1 MMNPYLLIFL
11 LVLGAAM
18 MATGGY
24 FLLRSFQMRR
34 GTFYHHRV
42 GRYLKRWCAVRRYRL
57 LENIEITDK
66 GRRIKT
72 DFIVVGIFGVLF
84 INVFP
89 YDADLYGND
98 GDAAWMVKK
107 SQADRRSIPSPIDA
121 CDRAVSALRE
131 SFARQKVYKIP
142 MEQFYIYPCRRFK
155 CFVADRYPVYPFAK
169 FKAVLT
175 RDKYHEEKGIDME
188 QLETLI
194 RQA

>member
-1 MMNPYLLIFL
+1 MNPYLLIFL
-11 LVLGAAM
+11 LVLGLAM

-34 GTFYHHRV
+34 GTFYHNRV
-42 GRYLKRWCAVRRYRL
+42 GRYLRRWCAVRRYRL
-57 LENIEITDK
+57 LENVAISHK
-66 GRRIKT
+66 GQRIQT

-84 INVFP
+84 INVFSK
-89 YDADLYGND
+89 DADLYGND
-98 GDAAWMVKK
+98 GDALWMVKK
-107 SQADRRSIPSPIDA
+107 SQTDRRTFPNPIDQ
-121 CDRAVSALRE
+121 CDGAIASLRE
-131 SFARQKVYKIP
+131 TFAKQKIYKIS

-169 FKAVLT
+169 FKALLT

-188 QLETLI
+188 QLESLI